1 MIDKDTLNSW
11 LNLNKRWTNTRKGYC
26 EQCRVVA
33 LNRTTN
39 TCSVEVTSAGITKH
53 SIKLATKN
61 TEGGE
66 SPMVIY
72 PRVGSFVYVSFIDD
86 EYNGVVVNISELDRF
101 LLKKGGN
108 DISDAFEKIFEVLEN
123 LITEVD
129 RLNSQVRTNRMN
141 LTNTITLLPITSPL
155 SVVNGAVVGQIPS
168 RGTGTYSGTNNF
180 VSKNESLVDE
190 AKAIKNDIFG
200 EGTT

>member
-11 LNLNKRWTNTRKGYC
+11 LQLDKRWTNTRKGYC

-33 LNRTTN
+33 LNRATN

-61 TEGGE
+61 TGGGE

-72 PRVGSFVYVSFIDD
+72 PAVGSFVYVSFIDD

-108 DISDAFEKIFEVLEN
+108 DISDAFERMFEVLRAV
-123 LITEVD
+123 ITEVD
-129 RLNSQVRTNRMN
+129 NLNSQVRTNRN
-141 LTNTITLLPITSPL
+141 DLNNPGISI
-155 SVVNGAVVGQIPS
+155 SVVAPDATASTGFLPPRGSGVYIP
-168 RGTGTYSGTNNF
+168 TTNFTTDN
-180 VSKNESLVDE
+180 NRLVDE
-190 AKAIKNDIFG
+190 AKVIKNDIFG